1 MSDYVSYS
9 GLTRL
14 IAFVMAKEHQ
24 AGRIVNGHMRS
35 LNRNTYQVST
45 VGMKFSKI
53 LKVLSFDLSQI
64 LSQSKHLD
72 WCLES
77 KLTSK

>member
-1 MSDYVSYS
+1 MIQRINKINCVCH
-9 GLTRL
+9 GKGTP
-14 IAFVMAKEHQ
+14 
-24 AGRIVNGHMRS
+24 GRIVNGHIGS